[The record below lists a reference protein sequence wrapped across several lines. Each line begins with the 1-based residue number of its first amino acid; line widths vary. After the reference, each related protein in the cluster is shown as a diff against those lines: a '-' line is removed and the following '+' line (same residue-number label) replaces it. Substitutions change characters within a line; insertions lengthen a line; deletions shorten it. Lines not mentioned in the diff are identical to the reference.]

1 MPRRNDLWSFLSLGS
16 LSLEM
21 KVCTFLP
28 FLLTFHLP
36 NAPHETFVSHPVFL
50 SQTRFAPPSG
60 ALRRPFYQAS
70 LAYVTDV
77 CELLN
82 YAVMNQPSVS
92 TNSSFDLS
100 PVILLVHWL
109 RVRDWEQAM
118 ETSCE
123 AKAPEPQGTISHP
136 ILQPNGQQVTLIIWE
151 ETHPSYLLLLMA
163 LFSGYPLAESILLY
177 ISQMYFPVWYAQELC
192 PVFASN
198 SSQSLIKKK
207 YQKII

>member
-1 MPRRNDLWSFLSLGS
+1 MPCRNDLWSFLSLGS

-77 CELLN
+77 CELVN

-100 PVILLVHWL
+100 PVILLVCWL
-109 RVRDWEQAM
+109 HVRDWENKGWRRAM
-118 ETSCE
+118 KQRHQNHREPDPTLYRNQMGSRSPWS
-123 AKAPEPQGTISHP
+123 PEKRLI
-136 ILQPNGQQVTLIIWE
+136 QVTF
-151 ETHPSYLLLLMA
+151 SY
-163 LFSGYPLAESILLY
+163 
-177 ISQMYFPVWYAQELC
+177 
-192 PVFASN
+192 
-198 SSQSLIKKK
+198 
-207 YQKII
+207 

>member
-1 MPRRNDLWSFLSLGS
+1 MPCRNDLWSFLSLGS

-50 SQTRFAPPSG
+50 SQTRFAPPSV

-77 CELLN
+77 CELVN

-100 PVILLVHWL
+100 PVILLVRWL
-109 RVRDWEQAM
+109 HVRD
-118 ETSCE
+118 
-123 AKAPEPQGTISHP
+123 
-136 ILQPNGQQVTLIIWE
+136 
-151 ETHPSYLLLLMA
+151 
-163 LFSGYPLAESILLY
+163 
-177 ISQMYFPVWYAQELC
+177 
-192 PVFASN
+192 
-198 SSQSLIKKK
+198 
-207 YQKII
+207 